1 MQLRYLQTLTDIAG
15 DKNSTIVFPLPMDIF
30 RTVIGRFEP
39 KGAEPPGENEGEGR
53 SQHTATAVVVA
64 NADACPRCRGDACR
78 GAVPVEAD
86 PPDRAVSAERRGR
99 VGCQDLVAGARAGTR
114 PAGRRRSAA
123 RRRRRNRR
131 RGGPRVAADGYTLF
145 FGTNT
150 AMSWVPASRKAPPYD
165 PVSDFTA
172 ISDVGRFGFFLFT
185 NPAVPAKTVAEL
197 LGYVR
202 ANPGKLNYGSGNSF
216 SIMLGAQL
224 KLAEKLDIVH
234 VPYKGDAPL
243 TIDLLGGRVQMAFAT
258 PGTALAQVKD
268 GRLRALATMLPNRSP
283 LLPDVPTA
291 AEAGLTGVSV
301 TAWGGLFGPARMPRE
316 VVDRL
321 ASEMAVAMKRPEVR
335 EGLDRIA
342 FEARSSSP
350 EELSALVKDQ
360 LEIWRRAVREV
371 GIALE

>member
-1 MQLRYLQTLTDIAG
+1 MNTLPRLLWSLTLTLVLAAAG
-15 DKNSTIVFPLPMDIF
+15 MPAAAQYPSKPIRLIVPFPPSGAAELAA
-30 RTVIGRFEP
+30 RTW
-39 KGAEPPGENEGEGR
+39 
-53 SQHTATAVVVA
+53 SQALGQGLGQPVVVEA
-64 NADACPRCRGDACR
+64 RPGGDGVIAAE
-78 GAVPVEAD
+78 AVLKSP
-86 PPDRAVSAERRGR
+86 
-99 VGCQDLVAGARAGTR
+99 
-114 PAGRRRSAA
+114 
-123 RRRRRNRR
+123 
-131 RGGPRVAADGYTLF
+131 ADGYTLF